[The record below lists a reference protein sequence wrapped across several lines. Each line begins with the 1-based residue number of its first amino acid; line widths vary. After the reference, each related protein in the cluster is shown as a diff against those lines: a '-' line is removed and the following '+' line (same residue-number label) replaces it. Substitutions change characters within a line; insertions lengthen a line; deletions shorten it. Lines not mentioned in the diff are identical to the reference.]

1 MIKSNTSVTLT
12 KVTPL
17 FLSNKIPDSHIKID
31 PDSSLNNLAFLTP
44 KALSLSK
51 KVTSITI
58 IYKSHLHNL
67 NSGKSVIMHSKKCT
81 NSPLKVHNNKKIK
94 LKKIKDSHN
103 NTNDKEFSSIFN
115 KNKCKSKSKEKEKDF
130 LTIVTHHKQLTLS

>member
-81 NSPLKVHNNKKIK
+81 NSPLKVHNNKKTK
-94 LKKIKDSHN
+94 APNNRKIKDTHN
-103 NTNDKEFSSIFN
+103 NINNKEFASFFN
-115 KNKCKSKSKEKEKDF
+115 KN
-130 LTIVTHHKQLTLS
+130 

>member
-1 MIKSNTSVTLT
+1 MNVTLPPIT
-12 KVTPL
+12 KAMLLV
-17 FLSNKIPDSHIKID
+17 LSNKILGFHTKID
-31 PDSSLNNLAFLTP
+31 LDSSLNNLVFLKP

-51 KVTSITI
+51 KVISIAI
-58 IYKSHLHNL
+58 IYKSHRHNL
-67 NSGKSVIMHSKKCT
+67 KSSNSVIMHSKKCI

-94 LKKIKDSHN
+94 LKKIKDFHN

-115 KNKCKSKSKEKEKDF
+115 KNKCKSKEKEKDF